1 MFRECGEEVR
11 ISEGEKQ
18 PHIWVNSTAESHV
31 YSTFIPQW
39 SLMSY
44 TSGLPFQWT
53 GLMTF
58 FFKFISPSMQCTVM
72 TESISEDFCEGRQW

>member
-11 ISEGEKQ
+11 ISEGGKQ

-44 TSGLPFQWT
+44 TSGLPFQ
-53 GLMTF
+53 
-58 FFKFISPSMQCTVM
+58 
-72 TESISEDFCEGRQW
+72 